1 MPTRAAK
8 RRGVRIV
15 AGAMRGGEALVV
27 RGDTIK
33 KAEDFRGKAIATP
46 QLGNTQD
53 VECRAWL
60 IDHGIRVTMAG
71 GDARVLP
78 TANPDILALF
88 QQGKLDAAW
97 TVEPWVSRLL
107 SEAGGR
113 IFFEPENTVTTV
125 LAGRGGILERE
136 SDLARK
142 FAAAHR
148 ELTQWIRDHPQEAQ
162 QRVRDELSVLTHKEI
177 PLLLVQ
183 QAWTRLRFDDAIS
196 IEPFQSLCRPGPARR
211 VPARRDRSIGPS
223 LESTMSLEQELA
235 NVEPDRIEVLDV
247 SKSFTTKRGKLAALD
262 HISLRVSEGEF
273 VCLVGQSGCG
283 KSTLLNIIAGLE
295 KPDSGKVLASGAP
308 IVEPGTGSHDDVSG
322 TCAVPLVGRDGQ
334 CAFRPQ
340 PQARIECERTP

>member
-1 MPTRAAK
+1 
-8 RRGVRIV
+8 
-15 AGAMRGGEALVV
+15 V

-33 KAEDFRGKAIATP
+33 NAEDFRGKVIATP

-125 LAGRGGILERE
+125 LAGREEFLSANPEL
-136 SDLARK
+136 SRK

-162 QRVRDELSVLTHKEI
+162 QRVRDELSALTHKEI
-177 PLLLVQ
+177 PLQLVQ

-196 IEPFQSLCRPGPARR
+196 TEPFQSYVDQAR
-211 VPARRDRSIGPS
+211 
-223 LESTMSLEQELA
+223 
-235 NVEPDRIEVLDV
+235 
-247 SKSFTTKRGKLAALD
+247 
-262 HISLRVSEGEF
+262 
-273 VCLVGQSGCG
+273 LVGFLREEIDLSD
-283 KSTLLNIIAGLE
+283 LLWN
-295 KPDSGKVLASGAP
+295 P
-308 IVEPGTGSHDDVSG
+308 
-322 TCAVPLVGRDGQ
+322 R
-334 CAFRPQ
+334 
-340 PQARIECERTP
+340 